1 MEEVEGKNL
10 DNEEEDKIRKIMEYK
25 KRKVEHVKMRETKHE
40 EWKQRGRFEEF
51 RVVEKIT
58 ITGEH
63 STTHYRSKWPKYH

>member
-1 MEEVEGKNL
+1 
-10 DNEEEDKIRKIMEYK
+10 MEYK

-40 EWKQRGRFEEF
+40 EWKQRGRFEKF